1 MALQSLHE
9 VMKWGG
15 LDFSPLHSQVNPP
28 SLPPSL
34 VLPFLSSLPHIT
46 IATDKFSKT
55 VVLALKSSES
65 GEEVVAGALY
75 VYKAH

>member
-1 MALQSLHE
+1 MLVA
-9 VMKWGG
+9 
-15 LDFSPLHSQVNPP
+15 PP
-28 SLPPSL
+28 WPKR
-34 VLPFLSSLPHIT
+34 LSSLPHIT